1 MLNRRRAAALA
12 GLMFVAA
19 GCGVNGD
26 NIEHWK
32 HTQRGPRKI
41 MTVLVG
47 TNYPQPLRVHA
58 ARALVEMKHPNANG
72 LDVLAL
78 AMQQMPVSER
88 EGIVHAL
95 LPELQRMMAPAAAP
109 APGAAAA
116 APTEPQIKAKDAA
129 YVLLRGDGRS
139 SFASA
144 DDRAAL
150 ANLILDWVLADF
162 NQRALAGSYTAEQ
175 IVNAVGPTAA
185 DRLTRALTSDDNA
198 IPVSV
203 EIARLINT
211 VGAPAGKQAAVAQL
225 VRNATEVGGAG
236 ATERMR
242 AKARSLLTTGGR
254 AVDDARVNAAAEQLR
269 GQYLT
274 VLFEA
279 IKTLGQPNGTEYLL
293 TVASDPAVTIER
305 RRSALTAM
313 SGSVSAANNVALLAI
328 INACPAGAPVG
339 GAQCDVDLRGLAV
352 DRIGETRTRE
362 VIPTLFSLFDQANG
376 VAADMSFTI
385 RWKLGEAILRLG
397 GASVLPEFMTHLA
410 APRSAPFAGFTF
422 AEISGEAQA
431 IGDISPPPR
440 DALRGFTAASYAQP
454 VRLLAMMFL
463 GIKGET
469 QDLALLQSFA
479 ADATPVAGEG
489 WSAAQLTT
497 VGAVAA
503 RSKDNL
509 QQALRAAQQAPA
521 NGATAQP

>member
-19 GCGVNGD
+19 GCGVND
-26 NIEHWK
+26 DDIEHWK

-47 TNYPQPLRVHA
+47 SSYGQPLRVHA

-72 LDVLAL
+72 LEVLAL
-78 AMQQMPVSER
+78 AMQQMPASER

-95 LPELQRMMAPAAAP
+95 LPELQRMMTAAAAP
-109 APGAAAA
+109 AGPVP

-129 YVLLRGDGRS
+129 YVLLRGDGRA

-144 DDRAAL
+144 EDRATL

-185 DRLTRALTSDDNA
+185 ERLTRALTTEENA
-198 IPVSV
+198 LPVSV
-203 EIARLINT
+203 EIARLVNA
-211 VGAPAGKQAAVAQL
+211 VGTPAGKQAAVAQL
-225 VRNATEVGGAG
+225 VRNATEMSGPG
-236 ATERMR
+236 ATERLR
-242 AKARSLLTTGGR
+242 AKARELLTPARNTD
-254 AVDDARVNAAAEQLR
+254 VARVNTAAEQLR
-269 GQYLT
+269 STYLT

-293 TVASDPAVTIER
+293 TVARDAAAPIER

-313 SGSVSAANNVALLAI
+313 TGSVSAANNPGLLAI
-328 INACPAGAPVG
+328 INACPPGSPVG

-352 DRIGETRTRE
+352 DRLGETRSRE
-362 VIPTLFSLFDQANG
+362 AIPTLFGLFDQANG

-397 GASVLPEFMTHLA
+397 GASVLGEFMTHLA
-410 APRSAPFAGFTF
+410 APRPAPFAGYTF

-440 DALRGFTAASYAQP
+440 AALRGFTAASQAQP

-463 GIKGET
+463 GIKGEA
-469 QDLALLQSFA
+469 QDLELLQSFA

-489 WSAAQLTT
+489 WADAHLTT
-497 VGAVAA
+497 VGAVATRA
-503 RSKDNL
+503 KDNL

-521 NGATAQP
+521 NGAPAQP

>member
-19 GCGVNGD
+19 GCGVND
-26 NIEHWK
+26 DDIEHWK

-47 TNYPQPLRVHA
+47 SSYGEPLRVHA

-78 AMQQMPVSER
+78 AMQQMPAAER

-95 LPELQRMMAPAAAP
+95 LPELQRMMTAPAATP
-109 APGAAAA
+109 VP

-129 YVLLRGDGRS
+129 YVLLRGDGRA
-139 SFASA
+139 SFASSE
-144 DDRAAL
+144 DRAAL

-175 IVNAVGPTAA
+175 IVNAVGPTAS
-185 DRLTRALTSDDNA
+185 DRLTRALTTDENA
-198 IPVSV
+198 LPVSV
-203 EIARLINT
+203 EISRLINA
-211 VGAPAGKQAAVAQL
+211 VGSPAGKQAAVTQL
-225 VRNATEVGGAG
+225 VHNANEMAGPG
-236 ATERMR
+236 ATERLR
-242 AKARSLLTTGGR
+242 TKATQLLTQPGR
-254 AVDDARVNAAAEQLR
+254 NPPDAARIATAIEQLR
-269 GQYLT
+269 STYLT
-274 VLFEA
+274 VLFES
-279 IKTLGQPNGTEYLL
+279 IKTLAQPNGTEYLL
-293 TVASDPAVTIER
+293 SVARDAAAPLER
-305 RRSALTAM
+305 RRAALTAM
-313 SGSVSAANNVALLAI
+313 TGSVTVANNAALLGI

-352 DRIGETRTRE
+352 DRLGETRSRDA
-362 VIPTLFSLFDQANG
+362 IPTLFSLFDQANG
-376 VAADMSFTI
+376 VATDMSFTI

-397 GASVLPEFMTHLA
+397 GATVLNEFMTHLA
-410 APRSAPFAGFTF
+410 LPRSAPFAGFTF

-440 DALRGFTAASYAQP
+440 DALRGFTAPAHAQP

-469 QDLALLQSFA
+469 QDLALLQGFA
-479 ADATPVAGEG
+479 GDATPVTGEG
-489 WSAAQLTT
+489 WGDAHLTT
-497 VGAVAA
+497 VGAVATRA
-503 RSKDNL
+503 KENL

-521 NGATAQP
+521 NGAPAQP

>member
-19 GCGVNGD
+19 GCGVND
-26 NIEHWK
+26 DDIEHWK

-47 TNYPQPLRVHA
+47 STYAQPLRVHA

-78 AMQQMPVSER
+78 AMQQVPTSER
-88 EGIVHAL
+88 ETIVHAL
-95 LPELQRMMAPAAAP
+95 LPELQRMMTAAAAP
-109 APGAAAA
+109 AGQVA

-144 DDRAAL
+144 EDRAAL

-162 NQRALAGSYTAEQ
+162 NQRALAGSFTAEQ

-185 DRLTRALTSDDNA
+185 ERLTRALTSDDNA

-203 EIARLINT
+203 EIARLINV
-211 VGAPAGKQAAVAQL
+211 VGTPAGKQAAVAQL

-236 ATERMR
+236 ATQRMR
-242 AKARSLLTTGGR
+242 DKARSLLTSGGR
-254 AVDDARVNAAAEQLR
+254 TVDEARVNSAAEQLR
-269 GQYLT
+269 GQYMT

-279 IKTLGQPNGTEYLL
+279 IKTLGQPNGTAYLL
-293 TVASDPAVTIER
+293 TVASDAAAPIER
-305 RRSALTAM
+305 RRASLTAM
-313 SGSVSAANNVALLAI
+313 TGSVTAANIPGLLAI

-352 DRIGETRTRE
+352 DRIGETRSRE
-362 VIPTLFSLFDQANG
+362 VIPTLFTLFDQANG
-376 VAADMSFTI
+376 VASDMSFTI
-385 RWKLGEAILRLG
+385 RWKLGEAILKLG
-397 GASVLPEFMTHLA
+397 GAGVLSDFMSHLSA
-410 APRSAPFAGFTF
+410 SRSAPFAGFTF
-422 AEISGEAQA
+422 AEISGDAQA

-440 DALRGFTAASYAQP
+440 EALRGYTAASQAQP

-463 GIKGET
+463 GIKGEER
-469 QDLALLQSFA
+469 DLALLQSFA
-479 ADATPVAGEG
+479 GDATAVTGEG
-489 WSAAQLTT
+489 WGDAHLTT
-497 VGAVAA
+497 VGAVATRA
-503 RSKDNL
+503 KENL
-509 QQALRAAQQAPA
+509 QQALRSAQQAPA
-521 NGATAQP
+521 NGAPAQP